1 MGGYD
6 LVACLFFVVVFV
18 VVVVEWFDFFFFN
31 EHLSTVAAIKRIKER
46 KMKNTICNFL
56 CVYVLE
62 DLDIE
67 RDQSQRRLNRRH
79 SEG

>member
-1 MGGYD
+1 MS
-6 LVACLFFVVVFV
+6 FFV
-18 VVVVEWFDFFFFN
+18 VVVVEWFKFFFN

-46 KMKNTICNFL
+46 KTKNTKCFFY
-56 CVYVLE
+56 VYVLE

>member
-1 MGGYD
+1 MS
-6 LVACLFFVVVFV
+6 FFFLLLLSLLLLSGLS
-18 VVVVEWFDFFFFN
+18 FFFFN

-46 KMKNTICNFL
+46 KMKNTKCNFF